1 MAKTIKF
8 EDKIYH
14 VGDLTETAKNYM
26 QNLQFAN
33 ERILE
38 LNNMAALLE
47 RAKKSYIDGLKKEM
61 LAEKA
66 GFFFGDD

>member
-8 EDKIYH
+8 EDKIYN
-14 VGDLTETAKNYM
+14 VGDLTETAKKCM

-47 RAKKSYIDGLKKEM
+47 RAKKSYVDGLKKEM

-66 GFFFGDD
+66 GFFLGDE

>member
-1 MAKTIKF
+1 MTKKIKF

-14 VGDLTETAKNYM
+14 VGDLTETAKKNM
-26 QNLQFAN
+26 QNLQFVN

-38 LNNMAALLE
+38 LNNTAALFE

-66 GFFFGDD
+66 GFFFGDE

>member
-8 EDKIYH
+8 EDQIYDI
-14 VGDLTETAKNYM
+14 GDLTQTAKQYM
-26 QNLQFAN
+26 QNLQFVN

-38 LNNMAALLE
+38 LNNMSALLE

-66 GFFFGDD
+66 GFFFGDE